1 MELKVTMSY
10 QKQLPTNQW
19 KRILRKASCLEMND
33 PQRSEAEEFPDRL
46 DMGTML
52 KLQILQSS

>member
-1 MELKVTMSY
+1 MSY